1 LFRRRPI
8 KINECLYLFGE
19 KAFLIGEQLLV
30 EFFCFLSVWAKKK
43 DTGRGAFFFFFLF
56 SAGLYDEPVC

>member
-43 DTGRGAFFFFFLF
+43 DTGRGPFSLMFTY